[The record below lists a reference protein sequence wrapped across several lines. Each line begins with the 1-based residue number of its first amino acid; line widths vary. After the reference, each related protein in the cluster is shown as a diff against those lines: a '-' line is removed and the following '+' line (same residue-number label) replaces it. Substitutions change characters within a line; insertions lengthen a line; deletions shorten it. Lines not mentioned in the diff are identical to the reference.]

1 MADSYVIR
9 APASTANLG
18 SGFDAVAIALELY
31 NEIEAWVEDVDR
43 CAVSGDGADALLA
56 GAPNLVLVA
65 CNQLFATVGKVRPPL
80 ALHLRNGVPFGR
92 GLGSSAAAIAAGL
105 RLGEALLDRQVPDQ
119 MLLSLAA
126 HIEGHGDNTTAALLG
141 GCTVCVASGATI
153 AAAKVELP
161 ERLRVV
167 TFVPTYTVPTS
178 AARAALPAQVPRTDA
193 VFNVGRAALLV
204 AALQSGRTDLL
215 AVAMDDRLHQP
226 YRASLYRGMTPVLE
240 AARQAGAYGAAVSGA
255 GPSAAALVDDA
266 LANRVAMAMESAARN
281 EQVAG
286 AAMVLRPDGLGAR
299 RLAT

>member
-1 MADSYVIR
+1 MAESYVIR

-31 NEIEAWVEDVDR
+31 NEIEARVDDIDR
-43 CAVSGDGADALLA
+43 CDVSGDGADTLLA

-65 CNQLFATVGKVRPPL
+65 CNRLFASVDKVRPPL

-105 RLGEALLDRQVPDQ
+105 RLGEALLDTQLPDQ
-119 MLLSLAA
+119 VLLTLAA
-126 HIEGHGDNTTAALLG
+126 RIEGHGDNTTAALLG
-141 GCTVCVASGATI
+141 GCTVGVDRGETV

-161 ERLRVV
+161 ERLRIVA
-167 TFVPTYTVPTS
+167 FVPTYSVPTS
-178 AARAALPAQVPRTDA
+178 AARAALPAQVPRADA

-226 YRASLYRGMTPVLE
+226 YRSSLYRGMTPILE
-240 AARQAGAYGAAVSGA
+240 AARQSGAYGAAVSGA
-255 GPSAAALVDDA
+255 GPSAAALTDVA
-266 LANRVAMAMESAARN
+266 LAGRVAAAMESAARD
-281 EQVAG
+281 EQVG
-286 AAMVLRPDGLGAR
+286 GIAMVLRPDGLGAR
-299 RLAT
+299 RHAT